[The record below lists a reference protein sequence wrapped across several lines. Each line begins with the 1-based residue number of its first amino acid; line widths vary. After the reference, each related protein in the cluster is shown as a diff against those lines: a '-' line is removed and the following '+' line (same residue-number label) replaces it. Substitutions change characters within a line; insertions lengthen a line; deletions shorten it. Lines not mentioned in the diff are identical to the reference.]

1 MYFLDFASKKYV
13 VWNNKKTFFVIPIGM
28 FSFNLFFLLKSILN
42 GLVLSD
48 IWIFLSM
55 TIWLIEMLF
64 WLKETNTNKVG
75 LIFSNITEKVVAK
88 TGEGFVLVPPR
99 NYRTK
104 LDDNS
109 HNNENEIHLDD
120 QARKQRVLVEGLMS
134 KDGESF
140 SLEVTYWTQLEV
152 TRAEE
157 IVKLY
162 GGEKQLLE
170 ELKNYLEKD
179 CKLFDGDYLIDEIM
193 IDSQKC
199 LDFFMK
205 VENKFRNEVG
215 NENEKEPII
224 ISKFKP
230 IIFEPIPSAEYKEKM
245 QKVKTAQKEAEKNKT
260 ISEADQKA
268 VQGRYENGKKI
279 DPNYTYEMAEQAYF
293 VSVGKAEQKNIKLS
307 GNNKEGAT
315 PILPL

>member
-1 MYFLDFASKKYV
+1 
-13 VWNNKKTFFVIPIGM
+13 
-28 FSFNLFFLLKSILN
+28 
-42 GLVLSD
+42 
-48 IWIFLSM
+48 
-55 TIWLIEMLF
+55 
-64 WLKETNTNKVG
+64 
-75 LIFSNITEKVVAK
+75 
-88 TGEGFVLVPPR
+88 
-99 NYRTK
+99 
-104 LDDNS
+104 
-109 HNNENEIHLDD
+109 
-120 QARKQRVLVEGLMS
+120 
-134 KDGESF
+134 
-140 SLEVTYWTQLEV
+140 
-152 TRAEE
+152 
-157 IVKLY
+157 
-162 GGEKQLLE
+162 
-170 ELKNYLEKD
+170 
-179 CKLFDGDYLIDEIM
+179 
-193 IDSQKC
+193 
-199 LDFFMK
+199 MK

-245 QKVKTAQKEAEKNKT
+245 QKVKTAQKEAEKNQT